1 MLAFGAGVDAL
12 FAHFWIERRVEV
24 GRAIICRARHIALG
38 IAGGEQQTDGQQN
51 NEASHEPLVL
61 VSDVLGSGDVGRGA
75 LKSSER
81 LHCACDS
88 RQSITFAASR
98 KPTAA

>member
-12 FAHFWIERRVEV
+12 FALFWIERRVEV

-61 VSDVLGSGDVGRGA
+61 ISNMLGSGACHCRASSPQVFGEAA
-75 LKSSER
+75 LR
-81 LHCACDS
+81 L
-88 RQSITFAASR
+88 
-98 KPTAA
+98 

>member
-1 MLAFGAGVDAL
+1 MLALGAGVDAL

-61 VSDVLGSGDVGRGA
+61 NSNMLGSGA
-75 LKSSER
+75 S
-81 LHCACDS
+81 HC
-88 RQSITFAASR
+88 RASG
-98 KPTAA
+98 P